1 MCTAIFIIVYVTVAN
16 GNDGD
21 SGLQTV
27 GNPGDAPN
35 AVAVASVDNKYPAL
49 AIIIAPSGKKIPYLS
64 GLAFGG
70 WQSFV
75 NSTIV
80 VNG

>member
-1 MCTAIFIIVYVTVAN
+1 
-16 GNDGD
+16 
-21 SGLQTV
+21 V

>member
-1 MCTAIFIIVYVTVAN
+1 
-16 GNDGD
+16 
-21 SGLQTV
+21 V

-80 VNG
+80 VNGQFVLHSLYLITP